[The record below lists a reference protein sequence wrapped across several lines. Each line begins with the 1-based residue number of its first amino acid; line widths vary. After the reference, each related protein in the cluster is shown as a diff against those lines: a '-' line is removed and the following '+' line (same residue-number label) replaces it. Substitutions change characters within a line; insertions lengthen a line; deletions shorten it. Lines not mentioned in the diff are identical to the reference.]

1 MHGKM
6 PRNIWDKYSHILVY
20 EHVLNNNNNTVAPR
34 IDEPACLN
42 GTAILSVVLFFL
54 NGKYLSEL

>member
-42 GTAILSVVLFFL
+42 GTAILSVVFVFF
-54 NGKYLSEL
+54 